1 MIQIIHSFPSKD
13 QLIRIQNIEQVE
25 RPGRQHLHRSDI
37 PTGQPQI
44 IGDLLQQEHGLAVG
58 ADPPALD
65 GRNEVLGLRPV
76 VEPVCETLDDDSV
89 SVEGGAGESSG
100 DRKALLLA
108 VDLDRPVTG
117 PGAEDD
123 TTAGT
128 KRGAGGATTGSAGLL
143 LGVGLST
150 TASDLA
156 AGEGGRR
163 APALVLEVGDEASVD
178 DGASGVGR
186 GIFQVE
192 KGFADYGAVE
202 GEDGDSS
209 GVRADGNGV
218 GMGEGFEAI
227 RGFEVREEIRVLMG

>member
-1 MIQIIHSFPSKD
+1 M
-13 QLIRIQNIEQVE
+13 
-25 RPGRQHLHRSDI
+25 
-37 PTGQPQI
+37 
-44 IGDLLQQEHGLAVG
+44 GDLRQQEHGLAAG

-65 GRNEVLGLRPV
+65 GRNEVLGLRTA
-76 VEPVCETLDDDSV
+76 VELVCETLDDDSV

-100 DRKALLLA
+100 EGKALLLA
-108 VDLDRPVTG
+108 VDLDGPVPG

-123 TTAGT
+123 AAAGT
-128 KRGAGGATTGSAGLL
+128 KRGASGAATGSAGLL

-150 TASDLA
+150 AAPDLP
-156 AGEGGRR
+156 AGQGGGR
-163 APALVLEVGDEASVD
+163 APALVLEVGDEATVD

-186 GIFQVE
+186 GRLEVE

-202 GEDGDSS
+202 GEDGDGG

-227 RGFEVREEIRVLMG
+227 RGFEGREEIRVSMR